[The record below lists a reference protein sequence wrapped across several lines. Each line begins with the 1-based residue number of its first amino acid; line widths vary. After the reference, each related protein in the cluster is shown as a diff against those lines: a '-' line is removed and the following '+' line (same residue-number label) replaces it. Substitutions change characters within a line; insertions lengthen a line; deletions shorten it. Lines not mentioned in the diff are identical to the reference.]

1 MPKNKNTLLLALPR
15 NEKSTAM
22 PPLWASQNFLTS
34 RAIIHLLI
42 QRTNLTK
49 NDHVIEI
56 GPGKGH
62 ITRALLERCCHVTA
76 VELDRAL
83 YLRLTEQFKGAANLT
98 LRNADFCSFSL
109 PAKGPYKVFANIPFS
124 RTTDIIR
131 RLTECRTPPTDA
143 YLILEKGAA
152 KRFMGQP
159 RETLR
164 SLSLKPFFKME
175 ILYHFRRED
184 FHPKPSVDI
193 VMLHIAK
200 RAHPDLPAASA
211 RAYRAF
217 LAKAYDG
224 KTGLVGLFTRRQLSR
239 ALGEAG
245 LTHDTTLA
253 SIRYIQWLCLFRC
266 YAQQV
271 LRHKF

>member
-1 MPKNKNTLLLALPR
+1 MPKYDTKRSA
-15 NEKSTAM
+15 
-22 PPLWASQNFLTS
+22 PPLWASQNYLTS
-34 RAIIHLLI
+34 ARIIRRLI
-42 QRTNLTK
+42 QKSNLT
-49 NDHVIEI
+49 NADHVIEI

-62 ITRALLERCCHVTA
+62 ITRFLLESCRHVTA
-76 VELDRAL
+76 VELDDTL
-83 YLRLTEQFKGAANLT
+83 YHRLTQQFTGVRNLT

-109 PAKGPYKVFANIPFS
+109 PEKGPYKVFANIPFS

-131 RLTECRTPPTDA
+131 HLTESRNPPSDA

-152 KRFMGQP
+152 KRFLGQP
-159 RETLR
+159 ADGLR
-164 SLSLKPFFKME
+164 SLSLKPFFTME
-175 ILYHFRRED
+175 ILYHFHRED

-200 RAHPDLPAASA
+200 RALPDLPIASA

-224 KTGLVGLFTRRQLSR
+224 RTGLSGLFTRRQLSR
-239 ALGEAG
+239 AFGEAG
-245 LTHDTTLA
+245 LMHDTTLA

-271 LRHKF
+271 LRRKF

>member
-1 MPKNKNTLLLALPR
+1 MPKYKNTLLPALPR
-15 NEKSTAM
+15 HKKASST

-34 RAIIHLLI
+34 GAVIRRLI
-42 QRTNLTK
+42 QKSNLTK

-62 ITRALLERCCHVTA
+62 ITRFLLESCRHVTA
-76 VELDRAL
+76 VELDHSL
-83 YLRLTEQFKGAANLT
+83 CQRLKERFAGAGNLT
-98 LRNADFCSFSL
+98 LRNTDFCSFSL
-109 PAKGPYKVFANIPFS
+109 PEKGPYKVFANIPFS

-131 RLTECRTPPTDA
+131 RLTESRNPPSDA

-152 KRFMGQP
+152 KRFLGQP
-159 RETLR
+159 RENPR
-164 SLSLKPFFKME
+164 SLSLKPFFTME

-200 RAHPDLPAASA
+200 RAQPDLPAASA

-217 LAKAYDG
+217 LTKAYDG
-224 KTGLVGLFTRRQLSR
+224 RIGLAGLFTRRQLSR

-271 LRHKF
+271 LHRKF

>member
-1 MPKNKNTLLLALPR
+1 
-15 NEKSTAM
+15 
-22 PPLWASQNFLTS
+22 
-34 RAIIHLLI
+34 
-42 QRTNLTK
+42 
-49 NDHVIEI
+49 
-56 GPGKGH
+56 
-62 ITRALLERCCHVTA
+62 
-76 VELDRAL
+76 
-83 YLRLTEQFKGAANLT
+83 
-98 LRNADFCSFSL
+98 
-109 PAKGPYKVFANIPFS
+109 
-124 RTTDIIR
+124 
-131 RLTECRTPPTDA
+131 
-143 YLILEKGAA
+143 
-152 KRFMGQP
+152 MGQP

-175 ILYHFRRED
+175 ILYHFHRED